1 MYFIVMI
8 VVEMVMILIENRS
21 LIFLL
26 NKKISL
32 NVIEVWNVV
41 VI

>member
-8 VVEMVMILIENRS
+8 VVEMVMILIENRL